1 VFCIKVLR
9 LCDIQASHLVFIGA
23 CNKGVGEGP
32 VRAPRLML
40 ALYDWGSAP
49 CREFREALSFSPSA
63 ARVCLPISSI
73 SLVLMLPLWYY
84 LAVCALSTPLA
95 QLN

>member
-1 VFCIKVLR
+1 MCSVSKCSVYATFRVTIW
-9 LCDIQASHLVFIGA
+9 VFIGA

-32 VRAPRLML
+32 VRAPRYLL

-63 ARVCLPISSI
+63 AGACLH
-73 SLVLMLPLWYY
+73 LCHL
-84 LAVCALSTPLA
+84 
-95 QLN
+95 